1 MMGYS
6 SQPKVILVNLP
17 KKFPFWARTIQA
29 QFGPKLL
36 NLISHDSFSET
47 LFEILQYDGAKQIG
61 KGRFSYFSEFQK
73 PCSMVWYNS
82 QRLVVLVNFPKVP
95 FFDYGRFGQKLC
107 NLILII
113 CSVIIFFRWHSIMV
127 NNSQTKAMLV
137 TFYKR
142 VPFREVTR
150 TQFGPKVCNFLC
162 QDLLFENFLRCCSIK
177 EYSWQTIVTINFA
190 KKSLF
195 GPINK
200 LDPT

>member
-36 NLISHDSFSET
+36 NLISHDSHYET
-47 LFEILQYDGAKQIG
+47 LFEILQHDGAKQIG

-73 PCSMVWYNS
+73 PCN
-82 QRLVVLVNFPKVP
+82 
-95 FFDYGRFGQKLC
+95 
-107 NLILII
+107 
-113 CSVIIFFRWHSIMV
+113 MV
-127 NNSQTKAMLV
+127 NNSQTKEMLV
-137 TFYKR
+137 TFYKK
-142 VPFREVTR
+142 VLFREVTR
-150 TQFGPKVCNFLC
+150 TQFGPNVCNFLS
-162 QDLLFENFLRCCSIK
+162 QDLLFANFLRCSSIK
-177 EYSWQTIVTINFA
+177 EYSLQTIVTINFA